1 MQTSAPSV
9 SPQFRMNR
17 RYEASA
23 QVALPPAA
31 LFERLDDQTRLGE
44 HMAKPSAMM
53 GGGKMTYEFD
63 EGGGRKVG
71 SHIRMGGSAFGLTLF
86 ADEVVTERTPPR
98 RKAWRTT
105 GTPKLVVIAGYE
117 MGFEIEPAGAGSRLT
132 VWIDYRL
139 AKGPLSAVAGPWLGA
154 MYARW
159 CVERMVAD
167 AAAGAARETR
177 AAA

>member
-1 MQTSAPSV
+1 MQTSAPPISG
-9 SPQFRMNR
+9 PAGRIR
-17 RYEASA
+17 RLEASA
-23 QVALPPAA
+23 YAALPPAA

-98 RKAWRTT
+98 RKTWRTT

-117 MGFEIEPAGAGSRLT
+117 MGFNIEPAGAGSRLT
-132 VWIDYRL
+132 VWINYQL
-139 AKGPLSAVAGPWLGA
+139 AKGPLAVVAGPWLGA

-167 AAAGAARETR
+167 AAAGAAGETR